1 MGPDFG
7 KDKRADVV
15 KLLREAI
22 ARGAELIQQQGD
34 AGLDATTKYEWG
46 NRMVRHSYIW
56 TVGSL
61 WCITGLMEWC
71 RRIRGGRVGR
81 AERQRALLQNIPA
94 RKRRASRESKVKR

>member
-15 KLLREAI
+15 KLLREAV

-61 WCITGLMEWC
+61 WCITELMEWC
-71 RRIRGGRVGR
+71 RRIRGGGSESGKTTRTSAEYSGAQEASQPRV
-81 AERQRALLQNIPA
+81 
-94 RKRRASRESKVKR
+94 